1 MKKDEI
7 LEKAR
12 AEKSDEMEQHV
23 NDKSMFFI
31 IIAMF
36 VCLCVFSFTRLV
48 KDMPVEDYVV
58 TLDISIAAGHFYR
71 YGKTKKT
78 ESLAIGICF
87 GIAGI
92 IFTAIYFAK
101 FFGV

>member
-12 AEKSDEMEQHV
+12 AEKSDEMEQYF
-23 NDKSMFFI
+23 NNKSMFCI

-36 VCLCVFSFTRLV
+36 VCLLVFSFTRLSRE
-48 KDMPVEDYVV
+48 MPVEDYVA
-58 TLDISIAAGHFYR
+58 TLDISIAVGYFYR
-71 YGKTKKT
+71 YQKTKKT
-78 ESLAIGICF
+78 DSLVIGICF
-87 GIAGI
+87 GAGGL
-92 IFTAIYFAK
+92 IFAMIYFAK